1 MIYRQAS
8 RGGALCGALGV
19 FFATGSALA
28 ANGGQVAVAQG
39 MAKDGPGFKGQLS
52 VDIGVT
58 TGNTEMVQSK
68 AAAVATYERG
78 PHNVLGAITAA
89 YAESKRTAV
98 GEQVIVN
105 THYRYRLFE
114 HLAAEVYANYA
125 YDKFA
130 GFDVQLA
137 MGPDLVLLFQIDA
150 LRIDIGLGYMIQYE
164 DYGAIT
170 GPAAGD
176 SDTAHRAQLYLFT
189 EYDLAPNLQFIEHA
203 FYMPRFD
210 GVGPKDYMFISAT
223 SLSIQLNPILSFQN
237 TFNLAYDV
245 PAPLNTKRLNTQLL
259 VGLAVNF

>member
-1 MIYRQAS
+1 MIHRQAS
-8 RGGALCGALGV
+8 RGGALCGALGM

-39 MAKDGPGFKGQLS
+39 MAQDGPGFKGQLS
-52 VDIGVT
+52 IDVGVT

-68 AAAVATYERG
+68 AAAVASYDHG
-78 PHNVLGAITAA
+78 PHTMLGSLTAA

-98 GEQVIVN
+98 GEQVIFH

-137 MGPDLVLLFQIDA
+137 TGPDLVLLFQVDA
-150 LRIDIGLGYMIQYE
+150 LRIDIGFGYMLQYE
-164 DYGAIT
+164 DYGEIT
-170 GPAAGD
+170 GPTAGQ
-176 SDTAHRAQLYLFT
+176 SDTAHRAQLYFFA

-203 FYMPRFD
+203 FYMPRLD
-210 GVGPKDYMFISAT
+210 GAGPKDYMFISAS
-223 SLSIQLNPILSFQN
+223 SLSIQFNPVLSFQN

-259 VGLAVNF
+259 VGLALNF